1 MIQWNVTHTPSSGC
15 LDEVIVQWKKPNHA
29 IAMTVE
35 PPSLEDKLAARL
47 SSRRSRSLLRQ
58 LTTAPTSNIDFSSNS
73 YLSLPLIPEV
83 RQAYIS
89 SIEEYASATPPVPLF
104 GSGGSRL
111 LDGNTSPAEL
121 LERDIAGFHNAP
133 AGLLFNSGF
142 DANVGLFSCVPQPG
156 DIIVYDELIHASV
169 HDGMR
174 LSRAGKRL
182 AFKHNCV
189 ETSNDWNVTGLK
201 SLAEVL
207 SELLRGE
214 DGENIRDGA
223 KSVFV
228 AVEGVYSMDGDVAA
242 LKEIVACVERLLP
255 KGNGH
260 IIVDEA
266 HSTGLFG
273 RQGRGLVCELGLEDR
288 VFARLHT
295 FGKAMGSFGG
305 EQPIAG
311 LAYKSGANSPILI
324 QPSYSVL
331 ILPASTS

>member
-1 MIQWNVTHTPSSGC
+1 MIQWNVTHPPSLSC
-15 LDEVIVQWKKPNHA
+15 LDEVIVQWKKPTHAA
-29 IAMTVE
+29 IAMKVE

-111 LDGNTSPAEL
+111 LDGNASPAES
-121 LERDIAGFHNAP
+121 LEREIAGFHNAP

-189 ETSNDWNVTGLK
+189 EEPGGHGNVTGLK
-201 SLAEVL
+201 SLAGVL
-207 SELLRGE
+207 SELLCGN
-214 DGENIRDGA
+214 DGENIRGGVN
-223 KSVFV
+223 SVFV
-228 AVEGVYSMDGDVAA
+228 AVEGVYSMDGDVAV

-305 EQPIAG
+305 E
-311 LAYKSGANSPILI
+311 
-324 QPSYSVL
+324 
-331 ILPASTS
+331 

>member
-1 MIQWNVTHTPSSGC
+1 MQWN
-15 LDEVIVQWKKPNHA
+15 KPANT
-29 IAMTVE
+29 IAMTSG
-35 PPSLEDKLAARL
+35 PCSLEDKLAARL

-58 LTTAPTSNIDFSSNS
+58 LTTAPDSNIDFSSNS
-73 YLSLPLIPEV
+73 YLSLPLVPEV
-83 RQAYIS
+83 RQAYLS
-89 SIEEYASATPPVPLF
+89 AIEQYASAAPPVPLF

-111 LDGNTSPAEL
+111 LDGNTSPAES
-121 LERDIAGFHNAP
+121 LERDIADFHNAP

-182 AFKHNCV
+182 PFKHNCV
-189 ETSNDWNVTGLK
+189 EETSSDGSVTGLK
-201 SLAEVL
+201 SLAGVL
-207 SELLRGE
+207 LEILRGE
-214 DGENIRDGA
+214 SGEEVKDGK

-242 LKEIVACVERLLP
+242 LEELVACVERLLP

-273 RQGRGLVCELGLEDR
+273 KQGRGLVCELGLEDR

-305 EQPIAG
+305 E
-311 LAYKSGANSPILI
+311 
-324 QPSYSVL
+324 
-331 ILPASTS
+331 